1 MNKEDKILAKK
12 LDELIL
18 QIKLSKKATHDEVL
32 NFYGAL
38 KVLDKSFNRDSLM
51 VAFMSLSK
59 RRKAALAKHLSKL
72 IESYLTVMQ
81 DIDNF
86 ILNILKKTDI
96 SDPLKADLSIY
107 GMNKVDITNRVI
119 SILGGLRSLC
129 KKESN

>member
-32 NFYGAL
+32 SFYGAL
-38 KVLDKSFNRDSLM
+38 KVLDKSFNKESLTI
-51 VAFMSLSK
+51 AFISLSEK
-59 RRKAALAKHLSKL
+59 RKIVLANHLSNL
-72 IESYLTVMQ
+72 IKNYLTVMQ